1 MRKYLV
7 FIMLVLLLGVT
18 YLYRENFII
27 FYINHFIEVDREPKL
42 AGQNNYTKQEN
53 QSYVTKIEDFNPHSL
68 QDLKNIYYTVL
79 NAGEEQ
85 ISFFCPEDYID
96 CTKDIKHLANDQATL
111 SHINNFVH
119 PFNGFK
125 HIETEYDSLGKIT
138 ITIDKTYNK
147 EKQNIVLKKVNE
159 IMEEIIDEKD
169 NDEEKIKKIHDYI
182 INHTKYDQD
191 RSDKKIVKY
200 DSDTAYGT
208 LIEGY
213 GLCGGYTDSMA
224 IFLNMLG
231 IKNYKV
237 SSENHVWNA
246 VYLDGKWYHLDLT
259 WDDPITTDGKDII
272 EYNFFLIDQ
281 KELENLKTNQH
292 GYDKTIYKELT
303 NK

>member
-7 FIMLVLLLGVT
+7 FIVLVLLLGVT
-18 YLYRENFII
+18 YLYRENFIV
-27 FYINHFIEVDREPKL
+27 FYIDHFIEVDRETKL
-42 AGQNNYTKQEN
+42 SGQN
-53 QSYVTKIEDFNPHSL
+53 SYAINMEKDYVKKTEDFNPHSL

-79 NAGEEQ
+79 NAGKEEF
-85 ISFFCPEDYID
+85 SFFCPEDYKD
-96 CTKDIKHLANDQATL
+96 CMKDIKYLANDQTTL

-138 ITIDKTYNK
+138 ITIDKTYSK
-147 EKQNIVLKKVNE
+147 EKQTQVEQKVKE
-159 IMEEIIDEKD
+159 IMDEIIEKED
-169 NDEEKIKKIHDYI
+169 TEEEKIKKIHDYI

-224 IFLNMLG
+224 IFLNTMG
-231 IKNYKV
+231 IKNYKIA
-237 SSENHVWNA
+237 SENHVWNA
-246 VYLDGKWYHLDLT
+246 VKLNDKWYHLDLT
-259 WDDPITTDGKDII
+259 WDDPIMTDGSDII

-281 KELENLKTNQH
+281 QELEALKTNQH
-292 GYDKTIYKELT
+292 GYDKTVYREFLEK
-303 NK
+303 